1 MVGET
6 LEAHC
11 STLFNG
17 EMRPMFPNAYF
28 EKDNDAVCMTISD
41 DGDGLSPDIVNPNS
55 ILEKG
60 YTTTNGS
67 GLGLY
72 NVASFV
78 NTVMHGS
85 VSVENNQGKRGFKLR
100 IKF

>member
-1 MVGET
+1 
-6 LEAHC
+6 
-11 STLFNG
+11 
-17 EMRPMFPNAYF
+17 
-28 EKDNDAVCMTISD
+28 MTISD
-41 DGDGLSPDIVNPNS
+41 DGEGLSSIITDTNS

-72 NVASFV
+72 NVATFV
-78 NTVMHGS
+78 KS
-85 VSVENNQGKRGFKLR
+85 VLNGTISIDNNREKTGFKLI